1 MEKNWKKGIARDVMA
16 LGSIPF
22 YFIVIIRAIIG
33 KYAIFVYQLLIAAII
48 LFLLMK
54 IFRKSNAHI
63 ARGLIL
69 VVFTSLFY
77 RDNLYTTFAFLL
89 WIFIANGFDW
99 LLRLMDR
106 FIIFKKNMTMRGKTG
121 CVVRDIVFFVLR
133 MMRCCLIVIG

>member
-89 WIFIANGFDW
+89 WIFMLISGFYIKIKKNEIIKGVLFGVIAASTSYYLSPFIA
-99 LLRLMDR
+99 R
-106 FIIFKKNMTMRGKTG
+106 FINFQ
-121 CVVRDIVFFVLR
+121 FAA
-133 MMRCCLIVIG
+133 

>member
-33 KYAIFVYQLLIAAII
+33 KYAIFV
-48 LFLLMK
+48 LMK

-89 WIFIANGFDW
+89 WIFMLISGFYIKIKKNEIIKGVLFGVIAASTSYYLSPFIA
-99 LLRLMDR
+99 R
-106 FIIFKKNMTMRGKTG
+106 FINFQ
-121 CVVRDIVFFVLR
+121 FAA
-133 MMRCCLIVIG
+133 

>member
-54 IFRKSNAHI
+54 IFGNPMR
-63 ARGLIL
+63 IL
-69 VVFTSLFY
+69 QEVLSLWFSQAYFIEIIYIQLSLFY
-77 RDNLYTTFAFLL
+77 CGFLCLYLD
-89 WIFIANGFDW
+89 FI
-99 LLRLMDR
+99 
-106 FIIFKKNMTMRGKTG
+106 
-121 CVVRDIVFFVLR
+121 
-133 MMRCCLIVIG
+133 